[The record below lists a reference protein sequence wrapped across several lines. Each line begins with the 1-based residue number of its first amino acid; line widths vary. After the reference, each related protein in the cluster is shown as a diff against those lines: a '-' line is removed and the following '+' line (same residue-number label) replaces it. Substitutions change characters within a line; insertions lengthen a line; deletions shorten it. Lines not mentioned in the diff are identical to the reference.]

1 MNAARDKC
9 VNVSHSE
16 VVIIPMVP
24 MSPIEWSAGS
34 YLGVSRFLQV
44 GPIDMGWGGHCNT
57 SVEVGLF
64 LGHCPK
70 IRPLPLF
77 VLPF

>member
-44 GPIDMGWGGHCNT
+44 VSIDGEAWGRIAM
-57 SVEVGLF
+57 
-64 LGHCPK
+64 PM
-70 IRPLPLF
+70 
-77 VLPF
+77 